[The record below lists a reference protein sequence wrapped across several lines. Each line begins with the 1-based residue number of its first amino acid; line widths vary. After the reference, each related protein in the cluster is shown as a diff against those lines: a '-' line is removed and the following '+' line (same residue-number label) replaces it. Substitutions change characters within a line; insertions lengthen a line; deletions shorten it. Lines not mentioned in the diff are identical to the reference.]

1 MNDLLE
7 IIDSI
12 LEDANE
18 SIVANLNAKVKESTL
33 KVFGGLESRIL
44 SGPSAWGSSSCL
56 SILWLL
62 IIANEDGCSQ
72 IPDGIRNNPSKDK
85 ET

>member
-33 KVFGGLESRIL
+33 KVFGGCITTDDYNKE
-44 SGPSAWGSSSCL
+44 
-56 SILWLL
+56 
-62 IIANEDGCSQ
+62 IANHLRDVFAEIAKS
-72 IPDGIRNNPSKDK
+72 
-85 ET
+85 